1 MKRTS
6 LTTAVIAGL
15 AGVAGIANM
24 AGAVNLST
32 DGTGSVLIY
41 PYYTVN
47 SNNVT
52 LLSVVNTTG
61 EGKAVKVRFLEALNS
76 REVLDFNLYMSPYD
90 VWTAEVDP
98 VGAGAGVTTNDN
110 SCTVPVVKGTTVPF
124 VNYAYA
130 GGNSDTGPSGLSRTK
145 EGYVELIEM
154 GTVTNA
160 VNVWKGGGALD
171 AITHSGGVPASC
183 ATVQAAWGYAAG
195 SSFWKT
201 NALTDIGPPDGG
213 LFGSGTIVNVGAG
226 TVEGFNADA
235 LEGFYATNTAPN
247 HTKPGDILPNIASG
261 SSSIAYTFN
270 TTGTGNVSLAT
281 SSFASSI
288 DAVSAVFMT
297 DNVYNEYVVDPA
309 YGQSTEWVVT
319 FPTKRFYVDI
329 PGKTGTSK
337 TAPLLANP
345 PFDLIFGTGY
355 GVGYAGTSCSPV
367 AITVYD
373 REEGTPTSQPGFSP
387 PQPGAAGPVLCWEA
401 NVITFNQSQVAD
413 ASGPTTVLGSNLGAD
428 IGLPSGYK
436 AGWANLDFDQGV
448 LPTQHRLTPASNGN
462 VFAGLP
468 ATGFSVEQTINAGV
482 SAGVLA
488 NYTALYNHKYNRVC
502 ANGAGPCS

>member
-61 EGKAVKVRFLEALNS
+61 EGKAVKVRFLEAFNS

-90 VWTAEVDP
+90 VWTAEIDP

-110 SCTVPVVKGTTVPF
+110 SCTVPAIKGTTVPF

-130 GGNSDTGPSGLSRTK
+130 GSNSDTGPSGLSRTK

-154 GTVTNA
+154 GTVNNA
-160 VNVWKGGGALD
+160 TSVWKGGGVLN
-171 AITHSGGVPASC
+171 AITHSNGVPASC
-183 ATVQAAWGYAAG
+183 ATVLAGWGYGAG
-195 SSFWKT
+195 SKFWAAP
-201 NALTDIGPPDGG
+201 NQQLDIGAPDGG

-235 LEGFYATNTAPN
+235 LEGFYAANSTATHTAPGSVN
-247 HTKPGDILPNIASG
+247 PNLSNG
-261 SSSIAYTFN
+261 TSKVAYTFN
-270 TTGTGNVSLAT
+270 TNGSGNVSLAT
-281 SSFASSI
+281 SSFASAV

-319 FPTKRFYVDI
+319 FPTKRFYVDFPSLI
-329 PGKTGTSK
+329 KKTTTVPAFK
-337 TAPLLANP
+337 
-345 PFDLIFGTGY
+345 PFDLIFGSGW
-355 GVGYAGTSCSPV
+355 GIGYAGTSCSPV
-367 AITVYD
+367 SLTIYD

-387 PQPGAAGPVLCWEA
+387 PPPGAQGPALCWEA
-401 NVITFNQSQVAD
+401 NVITFNQSGGQ
-413 ASGPTTVLGSNLGAD
+413 STVLGSNLVSNIA
-428 IGLPSGYK
+428 LPTGYK
-436 AGWANLDFDQGV
+436 AGWANMSFDDGTTNQHV
-448 LPTQHRLTPASNGN
+448 LAATGGN
-462 VFAGLP
+462 TFRGLP

-482 SAGVLA
+482 TAGVLA

-502 ANGAGPCS
+502 ANGVANCS